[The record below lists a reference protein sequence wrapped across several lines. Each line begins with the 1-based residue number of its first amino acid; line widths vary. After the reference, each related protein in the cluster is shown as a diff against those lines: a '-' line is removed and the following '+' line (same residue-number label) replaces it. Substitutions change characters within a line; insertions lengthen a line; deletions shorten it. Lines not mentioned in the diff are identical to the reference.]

1 MKAVRG
7 AAYSSSNLW
16 PPMESGWRKEVAVPW
31 ASDWM
36 NLVTR
41 LGATVGAGSTRGAS
55 SNYTG
60 RNETEAP

>member
-1 MKAVRG
+1 
-7 AAYSSSNLW
+7 
-16 PPMESGWRKEVAVPW
+16 MESGWRKEVAVPW

-41 LGATVGAGSTRGAS
+41 LGATLGAGSTRGAS

-60 RNETEAP
+60 RNKTEAP